1 MMNHLR
7 LSGTLLSADCI
18 GVGMRGGARSRTR
31 YVVHSTY
38 RVDHSSELCPNQ
50 MVSGY
55 PSREKF
61 CSIGLEESSCIVKE
75 LCNRLVLMQLQVEA
89 AKSLF
94 SVWWHSECINRL

>member
-1 MMNHLR
+1 MTNHLR
-7 LSGTLLSADCI
+7 VSGTLLPADCI
-18 GVGMRGGARSRTR
+18 GVGILRGGARSRTR
-31 YVVHSTY
+31 Y
-38 RVDHSSELCPNQ
+38 VDHSSELCPNQ